1 MNFLKTLLQP
11 VSKDED
17 SIRREYILNIL
28 LLSCIFLTFIAFLIA
43 IVRVDKYSINPFLL
57 VLSAITLVIF
67 GYLFYLSKKGHYKI
81 SSYAFL
87 SIIFII
93 NLFISYLWGT
103 QAQVVILFYILI
115 IIMSGILLSTKIA
128 FFATI
133 FSSISLSVFAYL
145 QNIKILNPDLGWTM
159 ESAEIEDVI
168 MFLIFFFIIAIISW
182 LSNRE
187 IEKSLQKARE
197 SEAELK
203 EERNNLELRVKERT
217 KEIQKLQIEKMAQ
230 VYHFAELGRLSS
242 GLFHD
247 MINPIM
253 AISLTIEQIKKTSEN
268 NNNLKIIENSVNK
281 VKQANDKMQKL
292 IDSIRKQM
300 TQQGAEENFSINKE
314 IIDAIEL
321 LSYKAKKGN
330 IEIVF
335 QNERE
340 IKTIGDSVKFNQII
354 TNIISNSIDS
364 FQGKEQLKNSIEI
377 ELKEKNNG
385 IRITIKDN
393 GCGIPD
399 EIKDKIFDPFFTT
412 KNTRKGMGIGLFLVK
427 EFIEKSLKGEI
438 NVKSKINKG
447 TSTIIKFSSRKN
459 NGNNK
464 HYIKTRSKR
473 TVS

>member
-1 MNFLKTLLQP
+1 
-11 VSKDED
+11 
-17 SIRREYILNIL
+17 
-28 LLSCIFLTFIAFLIA
+28 
-43 IVRVDKYSINPFLL
+43 
-57 VLSAITLVIF
+57 
-67 GYLFYLSKKGHYKI
+67 
-81 SSYAFL
+81 
-87 SIIFII
+87 
-93 NLFISYLWGT
+93 
-103 QAQVVILFYILI
+103 
-115 IIMSGILLSTKIA
+115 MSGILLSTRIA

-133 FSSISLSVFAYL
+133 LSSISLSVFAYL
-145 QNIKILNPDLGWTM
+145 QSVKILNPDISWTM
-159 ESAEIEDVI
+159 ESAETEDVI
-168 MFLIFFFIIAIISW
+168 MFLTFFFVIAIVSW

-187 IEKSLQKARE
+187 IEKSLQKARK

-203 EERNNLELRVKERT
+203 EERNNLELRVEERT

-268 NNNLKIIENSVNK
+268 NNNLKLIENSVNK

-292 IDSIRKQM
+292 IDSIRKQI
-300 TQQGAEENFSINKE
+300 TQHGTEELFSINKE

-321 LSYKAKKGN
+321 LNYKAKKGN
-330 IEIVF
+330 TEIVF
-335 QNERE
+335 QSERE

-364 FQGKEQLKNSIEI
+364 FQGKEQLKNNIEI
-377 ELKEKNNG
+377 ELSEKNNR

-399 EIKDKIFDPFFTT
+399 EIKDRIFDPFFTT

-427 EFIEKSLKGEI
+427 EFIEKSLNGKI
-438 NVKSKINKG
+438 DIKSKINKG
-447 TSTIIKFSSRKN
+447 TSTIIKFSSRK
-459 NGNNK
+459 K
-464 HYIKTRSKR
+464 
-473 TVS
+473 